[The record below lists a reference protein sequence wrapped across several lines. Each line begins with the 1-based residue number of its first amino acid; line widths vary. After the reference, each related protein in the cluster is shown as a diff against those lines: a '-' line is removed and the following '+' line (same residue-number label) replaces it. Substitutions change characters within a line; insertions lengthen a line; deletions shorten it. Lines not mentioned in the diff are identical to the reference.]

1 MLLPHLEDML
11 GKFKGTILERPGEI
25 SLRTKEGSKVV
36 KETIE
41 YLKNL
46 KPDPAQPDLQW
57 SDDI

>member
-46 KPDPAQPDLQW
+46 KPDPAQPDL
-57 SDDI
+57 